1 MRLLIVE
8 TSPAASLPSL
18 QHCCLPAALTSCVE
32 PGAGVECTLSTA
44 LHCPPVSALALHCP
58 PWVPRS
64 VQAVAGVVY
73 NQTIPSIL
81 LKYPERFNVS
91 HISKNISIFYK
102 AREGGGGGQLS
113 SQYYISQNDEVTTL
127 PV

>member
-32 PGAGVECTLSTA
+32 PGAGVECTLST
-44 LHCPPVSALALHCP
+44 ALHCP